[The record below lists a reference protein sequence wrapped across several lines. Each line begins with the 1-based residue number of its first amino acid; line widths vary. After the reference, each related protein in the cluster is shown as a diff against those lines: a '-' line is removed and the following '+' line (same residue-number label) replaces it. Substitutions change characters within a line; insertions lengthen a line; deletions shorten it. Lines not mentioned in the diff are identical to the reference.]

1 MRRKLAFT
9 AGCALNVVAA
19 TQAHAQEVPLPELPP
34 LQPTLYVGDAEG
46 QIELDVRR
54 RHRPAFDP
62 VGIPIGSWRLY
73 PSIAAGFGYE
83 SNLFGDGDDPT
94 SAPFA
99 EVRPAAAIEATP
111 SWGQVRLD
119 ASGRFTRFIGHS
131 QADENAFAVNG
142 YARYELDSDTQV
154 EGGADFAQMI
164 ERRDSSGF
172 PDGRVEPVRYLQTQ
186 VYGRAT
192 HQAGDL
198 RLSGAVDY
206 TNFNFH
212 DTKALT
218 ADDEVSS
225 IIDQDIRDQHVLR
238 GDLRADYDVS
248 RGIAVF
254 ARGIVQSVDYRIAE
268 IAPGE
273 PNLGGN
279 TYTALAGVALNGAG
293 MLRGSIGVGYV
304 RREFGNASAPDISGL
319 AVNAD
324 IAYFATP
331 ILTLSARASRTV
343 EAAVLQDAAGYV
355 SNAVSVAADYEVKRW
370 LIVHADAGFLYND
383 FRVNPRTDK
392 IFNASLGA
400 TYNVDRR
407 IAFDGSLAYVNRS
420 ISNDPSAA
428 SYDDVTVRVG
438 ARFSF

>member
-1 MRRKLAFT
+1 MAGSAIAALT
-9 AGCALNVVAA
+9 AP
-19 TQAHAQEVPLPELPP
+19 TAHAQEVPLPELPR

-46 QIELDVRR
+46 QVELDVRR

-62 VGIPIGSWRLY
+62 VGIPLGSWRLY
-73 PSIAAGFGYE
+73 PSIAADAGYE

-94 SAPFA
+94 SAPFV
-99 EVRPAAAIEATP
+99 ELRPAAALEATP
-111 SWGQVRLD
+111 SWGQLRLD

-131 QADENAFAVNG
+131 QANETAFAVAG
-142 YARYELDSDTQV
+142 YARYDLDSDTGL

-198 RLSGAVDY
+198 RVTGAVDY
-206 TNFNFH
+206 TIFNFH

-218 ADDEVSS
+218 ADDTVSS
-225 IIDQDIRDQHVLR
+225 IIDQDIRDQAVLR
-238 GDLRADYDVS
+238 GDLRADYTVTP
-248 RGIAVF
+248 GIAVF
-254 ARGIVQSVDYRIAE
+254 ARGVVQSIHDRIAE

-273 PNLGGN
+273 PNLGGKA
-279 TYTALAGVALNGAG
+279 YTVLGGIALNGSG
-293 MLRGSIGVGYV
+293 LVRGSIGVGYV
-304 RREFGNASAPDISGL
+304 WRDFGNASAPNINGL

-331 ILTLSARASRTV
+331 ILTLSAQASRTV
-343 EAAVLQDAAGYV
+343 EEAVLQEAAGYV
-355 SNAVSVAADYEVKRW
+355 SNAVGVAADYEVKRW
-370 LIVHADAGFLYND
+370 LIVHADAGFRYND

-407 IAFDGSLAYVNRS
+407 IAFTGSLSYVDRS
-420 ISNDPSAA
+420 IANDPFAA
-428 SYDDVTVRVG
+428 SYNDITVRLG